1 MSADPETTLK
11 GSSDLLSLL
20 RDPKSGWLA
29 QAILVTGLS
38 ALALLLRCQLDLD
51 GVRDVDALNFGLA
64 AWDFNPV
71 EQRPHPPGY
80 PGYVLFLK
88 AIHLLAPTLEP
99 ASVAKWGSRILG
111 TLCVPAA
118 WWSCRLL
125 LQGAPSPT
133 PSKAQVVRPLL
144 AASLVVCQPLLW
156 YYGADGQSH
165 AGEAL
170 ATLVLLGWA
179 VHARRKHTAGQA
191 ILLAFAF
198 GLAGSLRPTIAALN
212 APLLLW
218 VFWGTPVRTWCG
230 GAVAGGLATLSWYI
244 PTVLY
249 SGGLS
254 AYQRATEALFTTLFL
269 QNFSAFGATNNS
281 DFLLVNLN
289 IAAWGLS
296 LAALLFAGW
305 DWKTPADGDVRW
317 RRAVLVVVVSQTAF
331 YFLVYTAE
339 AGYFC
344 GLAALSVLAPATW
357 VTHQTARRGHAAI
370 TSAAALLGALFVLGG
385 PAKSSI
391 YGTTGEASV
400 SLPTLSSMVHWNRV
414 TQLHREALCPSS
426 DAPHSVIITDSGY
439 SELQR
444 QLALSCN
451 VSVVRW
457 LAPNELQPNA
467 DGALIYRNEG
477 LRALPSGI
485 PFELGPPASFA
496 FQEPSTQIVLSPLA
510 SPALRDLLL
519 SQQACPSIPGEADS
533 APAWTPSCLPELKLG
548 SQRLIF

>member
-1 MSADPETTLK
+1 MSADQETIPE

-29 QAILVTGLS
+29 QGVLLTALS

-64 AWDFNPV
+64 AWDFNPM

-88 AIHLLAPTLEP
+88 VIHLLVPSLEP

-125 LQGAPSPT
+125 LSRAPAPS
-133 PSKAQVVRPLL
+133 SAQVVRPLL
-144 AASLVVCQPLLW
+144 AASLVVSQPLLW

-170 ATLVLLGWA
+170 ATLVLLGWT
-179 VHARRKHTAGQA
+179 VRARRSHTARQA
-191 ILLAFAF
+191 ILLAVAF

-218 VFWGTPVRTWCG
+218 VFWGKPVRAWCG
-230 GAVAGGLATLSWYI
+230 GAVAGGVATLSWYI

-254 AYQRATEALFTTLFL
+254 AYQRATEALFSTLFL
-269 QNFSAFGATNNS
+269 QNFSAFGATTNS

-289 IAAWGLS
+289 IAVWGLG

-305 DWKTPADGDVRW
+305 DWKSPAHGDVPW
-317 RRAVLVVVVSQTAF
+317 KRAVLAVGASQTAF

-357 VTHQTARRGHAAI
+357 ATHQTAPKGRAAT
-370 TSAAALLGALFVLGG
+370 TSAAVILGALFVLGG
-385 PAKSSI
+385 PAKSPI

-400 SLPTLSSMVHWNRV
+400 SLPTLSSMVHWNRI
-414 TQLHREALCPSS
+414 TQLHREALCPRP
-426 DAPHSVIITDSGY
+426 DAPHRVIVTDSGY

-451 VSVVRW
+451 ISVVRW

-467 DGALIYRNEG
+467 DGALIYRNKD
-477 LRALPSGI
+477 LRALPSGV
-485 PFELGPPASFA
+485 PFELGPPVSFS
-496 FQEPSTQIVLSPLA
+496 FTEPSTKIVLSPLA
-510 SPALRDLLL
+510 SPALRQLLL
-519 SQQACPSIPGEADS
+519 TQQACPSIPGEDDS
-533 APAWTPSCLPELKLG
+533 IPAWTPICLPELQLG
-548 SQRLIF
+548 SQRLVF